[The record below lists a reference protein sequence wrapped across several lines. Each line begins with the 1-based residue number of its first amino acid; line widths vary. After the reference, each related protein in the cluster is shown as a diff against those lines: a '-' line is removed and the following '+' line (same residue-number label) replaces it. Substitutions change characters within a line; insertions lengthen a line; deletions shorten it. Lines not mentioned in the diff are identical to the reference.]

1 MVTLPLLNFVGLP
14 IDVANATNRIAILL
28 QNVVAT
34 YRFWRKGKLDLRR
47 VFPIVMASSIG
58 AVVGAMIVLSV
69 DRVLLKRII
78 GLIFLLL
85 LVVMMKRPEIS
96 GMKTGGRRLHPVL
109 SFLMFFLIGV
119 YGGFIQAGVGF
130 LFVYALVLG
139 EGMDIV
145 RANGVK
151 VFAILIY
158 TTIALAVF
166 SAHGLLSPVP
176 GLVLAAG
183 NMLGAY
189 IGTSF
194 ATRTD
199 TRVVKWVFAVMVIAV
214 SLAYLLGV

>member
-1 MVTLPLLNFVGLP
+1 MITIPLLNFVGLP
-14 IDVANATNRIAILL
+14 IDVANATNRIAIFL
-28 QNVVAT
+28 QNIVAT

-47 VFPIVMASSIG
+47 VFPIVLASSLG
-58 AVVGAMIVLSV
+58 AVVGAMVVLSV
-69 DRVLLKRII
+69 DRLLLKRIM
-78 GLIFLLL
+78 GFVFLILLA
-85 LVVMMKRPEIS
+85 VMMKKPDIS
-96 GMKTGGRRLHPVL
+96 TAGPGHRRLHPVV
-109 SFLMFFLIGV
+109 SFVLFFLIGV

-151 VFAILIY
+151 VFAVLIY
-158 TTIALAVF
+158 TAIALMVF

-183 NMLGAY
+183 NMMGAY
-189 IGTSF
+189 IATAF

-199 TRVVKWVFAVMVIAV
+199 TRVVKWVFAVMVVAV
-214 SLAYLLGV
+214 SVVYILGL